1 MKAKPF
7 QINAL
12 IPQIQK
18 GFKGAFFFGP
28 DFGIVQE
35 LSEKTA
41 KMIAPNLKDE
51 FSVIKI
57 TQAKLKEV
65 PTILIDEGNAPSF
78 LGGRKLIWI
87 KDADNNILPAI
98 ESYFE
103 QIKTDSFLLISAG
116 NLTKNSALRS
126 FCENHSDILS
136 IACYNDDA
144 KDVGAFIREVLAEYK
159 IQIEPSALPLLVE
172 RLSENRMATR
182 RELDK
187 LVCYLGSKKK

>member
-87 KDADNNILPAI
+87 KDADNNTLPAI

-103 QIKTDSFLLISAG
+103 QIKTDSFLLIRWIFA
-116 NLTKNSALRS
+116 KNVKL
-126 FCENHSDILS
+126 
-136 IACYNDDA
+136 
-144 KDVGAFIREVLAEYK
+144 KFIYSL
-159 IQIEPSALPLLVE
+159 
-172 RLSENRMATR
+172 
-182 RELDK
+182 
-187 LVCYLGSKKK
+187 